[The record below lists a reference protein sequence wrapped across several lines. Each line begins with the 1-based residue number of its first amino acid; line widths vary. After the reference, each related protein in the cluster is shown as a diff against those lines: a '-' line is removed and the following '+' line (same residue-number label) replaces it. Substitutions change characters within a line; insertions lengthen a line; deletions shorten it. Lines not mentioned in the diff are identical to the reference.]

1 MRQVMNCG
9 PIMIVDGD
17 AEARDVAAGIL
28 RRAGFASQEL
38 ESGEDA
44 CEAATRELP
53 ALVLLEVVLPGLSGY
68 QICRELREQFGEA
81 LPIILMSAKKTD
93 SIDQVAGLLLGGDDY
108 IAKPFAPEILL
119 ARVRR
124 LVERSAVRATGAEST
139 LTRREREVLSLLVAA
154 KSRRDIAR
162 ELVITVATVGKHIE
176 HILVKLGVHSQ
187 TQAIAVAARDG
198 LVDVPV
204 GRPLERSP

>member
-1 MRQVMNCG
+1 MNCG

-44 CEAATRELP
+44 FEAATRELP

-68 QICRELREQFGEA
+68 EICRELREQFGEA
-81 LPIILMSAKKTD
+81 LPIILMSAEKTD

-198 LVDVPV
+198 LVEVPA
-204 GRPLERSP
+204 GRPHERSPSG

>member
-1 MRQVMNCG
+1 MNCG

-28 RRAGFASQEL
+28 RRAGFASHEL
-38 ESGEDA
+38 ERGEDA
-44 CEAATRELP
+44 FEAATRELP

-68 QICRELREQFGEA
+68 EICRELREQFGEA
-81 LPIILMSAKKTD
+81 LPIILMSAEKTD

-204 GRPLERSP
+204 GRPLERSPSG